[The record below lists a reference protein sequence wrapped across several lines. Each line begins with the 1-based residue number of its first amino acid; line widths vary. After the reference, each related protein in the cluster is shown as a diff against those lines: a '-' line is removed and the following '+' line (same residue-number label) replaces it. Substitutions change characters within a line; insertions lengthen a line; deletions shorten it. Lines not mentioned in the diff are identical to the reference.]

1 MLKRISIPPFFSLIR
16 KGKVFALLKDGY
28 KDVLLKQGIDD
39 IKTFLKKNSQTSHH
53 YGGRTPH
60 PSIPLGDGK
69 KMVLRQYSHGGL
81 LRAITG
87 NIYCFGARS
96 FRELAITEEIRSCG
110 IPTIE
115 PIGAV
120 HQVTGFPPF
129 YQAYLLTLEVP
140 GALNAIQY
148 LEKMGKNPS
157 REALHHKRKIIGY
170 FSLLLRQFHQM
181 GFFHQDLQMKN
192 ILVAGDRILIIDFD
206 RSYRKSILSTRER
219 MKNLLRLNRSV
230 EKWRRFGLP
239 ITRTDRRR
247 FFLAYA
253 GQDKAIRKAMERALH
268 TDSLR
273 SLFYRFGWAVE
284 KIVGGV
290 VL

>member
-1 MLKRISIPPFFSLIR
+1 MFRNIPIPPSFSLIR

-28 KDVLLKQGIDD
+28 RDVLLKQGIDD
-39 IKTFLKKNSQTSHH
+39 LKTFLKKNSQTPLYHE
-53 YGGRTPH
+53 GRTPH
-60 PSIPLGDGK
+60 PSILLEDGRRI
-69 KMVLRQYSHGGL
+69 VLRQYSHGGM

-87 NIYCFGARS
+87 NLYLFGARS

-129 YQAYLLTLEVP
+129 YRAYLLTLEVP
-140 GALNAIQY
+140 AALNAVQY
-148 LEKMGKNPS
+148 LETMEMSANREILHRRRKM
-157 REALHHKRKIIGY
+157 IGHAG
-170 FSLLLRQFHQM
+170 LLLRQFHQT

-206 RSYRKSILSTRER
+206 RSYRKPILSTRER
-219 MKNLLRLNRSV
+219 MKNLLRLNRSA
-230 EKWRRFGLP
+230 EKWRRSGLP
-239 ITRTDRRR
+239 ITRTDRWR

-253 GQDKAIRKAMERALH
+253 GEDKKIRKAMERALH
-268 TDSLR
+268 TYSLR

-284 KIVGGV
+284 KVVEKIV
-290 VL
+290 L